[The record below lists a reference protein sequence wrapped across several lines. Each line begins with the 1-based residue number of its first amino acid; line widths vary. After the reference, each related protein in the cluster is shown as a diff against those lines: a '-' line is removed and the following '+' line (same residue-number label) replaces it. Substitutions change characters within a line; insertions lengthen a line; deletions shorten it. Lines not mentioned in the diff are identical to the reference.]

1 MTCRRLLLTRI
12 AHVIRD
18 SSTSMFK
25 AVRSLCATHRWA
37 MTGTPIQ
44 NRLEDLS
51 SIFQFLQIYPYSNP
65 KIFDEQISG
74 PWRRGDPEA
83 ITRLRA
89 VVRCIALRR
98 PKAVIELPDRVDK
111 VQEVAFN
118 EQEEQMYEN
127 VKASATSFLN
137 DAISTHTKDNR
148 SYLNALQR
156 INSLRMICNLG
167 AEYRGHSKAVQ
178 PEISW
183 DERSAQRA
191 FENMESVG
199 AAVCFCCSLDLGLDS
214 LEPSGLSE
222 TVHRTY
228 LSKCLQL
235 FCGDCFERSRE
246 KEQGGGA
253 IYGCVSDCPTF
264 QVASSS
270 IGSSASPPS
279 SSQLGHSPH
288 TSSKISTLV
297 DSLKENNTCQKRYI
311 YPGTPFPY
319 FC

>member
-1 MTCRRLLLTRI
+1 
-12 AHVIRD
+12 
-18 SSTSMFK
+18 
-25 AVRSLCATHRWA
+25 

-51 SIFQFLQIYPYSNP
+51 SVFQFLQVYPYSNP

-83 ITRLRA
+83 VNRLRA
-89 VVRCIALRR
+89 VIRCIALRR

-137 DAISTHTKDNR
+137 DAISTHASDNK

-167 AEYRGHSKAVQ
+167 AVYRGHSKTFQ
-178 PEISW
+178 PENSW

-191 FENMESVG
+191 FENVESVG
-199 AAVCFCCSLDLGLDS
+199 AAICFCCSLDLGLGP
-214 LEPSGLSE
+214 LGPSGLSE
-222 TVHRTY
+222 SVHRIY
-228 LSKCLQL
+228 LSKCLRL
-235 FCGDCFERSRE
+235 FCSDCFGSFRKKAHGR
-246 KEQGGGA
+246 GA
-253 IYGCVSDCPTF
+253 ICGCVSECPSF
-264 QVASSS
+264 QVASNST
-270 IGSSASPPS
+270 GSSASPPS
-279 SSQLGHSPH
+279 SSQLGHSPQ
-288 TSSKISTLV
+288 TSSKITTLV
-297 DSLKENNTCQKRYI
+297 GSLKEENTCEKRYV
-311 YPGTPFPY
+311 YPETPFLHY
-319 FC
+319 C